1 MARRGA
7 QRKEPL
13 GAIAQYERNLS
24 VESEQS
30 KIDVITPEMAA
41 KGCYQAENKGRRYFK
56 LQHLDRLHKNGKLS
70 HEQHQAGTWYRDQFD
85 RGKYDSPK
93 TQDFTRPR
101 GDNVV
106 DLAPHSSQQLA
117 RDNWRSARTY
127 WPRDMIGFMDGFLL
141 RDQYPSM
148 RHKASLRRIA
158 DIQRALDAMARHLKL
173 IPA

>member
-1 MARRGA
+1 MGGRSSAKKVPTGPIAR
-7 QRKEPL
+7 
-13 GAIAQYERNLS
+13 YEQKLQ
-24 VESEQS
+24 VEDDQS
-30 KIDVITPEMAA
+30 RFDVITPEMAA

-106 DLAPHSSQQLA
+106 DLAPHSSQQIA
-117 RDNWRSARTY
+117 RDNWRAARTH

-141 RDQYPSM
+141 RDQYPSI
-148 RHKASLRRIA
+148 RHKASLRRLA
-158 DIQRALDAMARHLKL
+158 DIQRALDAMAKHLRL